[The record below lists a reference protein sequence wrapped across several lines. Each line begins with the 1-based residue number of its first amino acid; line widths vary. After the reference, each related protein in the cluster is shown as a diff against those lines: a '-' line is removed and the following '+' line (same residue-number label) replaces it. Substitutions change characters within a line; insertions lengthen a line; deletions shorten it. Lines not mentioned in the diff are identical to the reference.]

1 MSGDAR
7 KKVFMLPGFTPM
19 HRGVAEVLEAAADV
33 EVVYGLDGEDRWR
46 RPADPDEEER
56 MRHYAEDVLDR
67 SLPELEG
74 IYAAGP
80 RRIDRATI
88 AAGPRLEV
96 AFMRGSGFEQIDLE
110 AATEH
115 GVACVNS
122 AGVNAAP
129 VSDETVALMLAAALR
144 IGYVDR
150 FMHREKRWIFLADL
164 DEGGHSEGHYPGMVS
179 GKTVGIVGFGF
190 IGREVARKC
199 RDGFRMR
206 VLAYDPFFDPAEAQR
221 QGVEMADSLEQMI
234 PEVDFLSMN
243 IPLTP
248 ATRGLIGEAEL
259 RLMRPEA
266 ILVNT
271 GRGATVDTDALV
283 AALRDKRIAAAGLDV
298 TDPEPLPDDHPLFA
312 LENVVLSPHISGAA
326 DDTMEKLG
334 AASAT
339 QALRV
344 LRGLP
349 SQRVLNPEVLEGL
362 RERQR

>member
-1 MSGDAR
+1 MSDDER
-7 KKVFMLPGFTPM
+7 KKVFMLPGYTPM
-19 HRGVAEVLEAAADV
+19 HRGVAEVLEAADDV
-33 EVVYGLDGEDRWR
+33 EMIYGLDGEDRWR
-46 RPADPDEEER
+46 RPADAAEEER
-56 MRHYAEDVLDR
+56 MRQYAEGVLDR
-67 SLPELEG
+67 ALPDLQG

-88 AAGPRLEV
+88 AAGTRLEV

-129 VSDETVALMLAAALR
+129 VSDETVALMLSAALR

-150 FMHREKRWIFLADL
+150 YMHRERSWIFLADL
-164 DEGGHSEGHYPGMVS
+164 AERDMYPGMIS

-199 RDGFRMR
+199 RDGFGMR
-206 VLAYDPFFDPAEAQR
+206 VLAYDPFFDPAEAER
-221 QGVEMADSLEQMI
+221 QGVEMVDSLEEMI
-234 PEVDFLSMN
+234 PQVDFLSMN

-248 ATRGLIGEAEL
+248 ATRGLIGAAEL

-283 AALRDKRIAAAGLDV
+283 EALREKRIAGPASTSPTQSRCPMATPCSGSRTSSSLPTSPAPPTTRWRSSAPPRRPRRCGSCAAC
-298 TDPEPLPDDHPLFA
+298 HR
-312 LENVVLSPHISGAA
+312 SGC
-326 DDTMEKLG
+326 
-334 AASAT
+334 
-339 QALRV
+339 
-344 LRGLP
+344 
-349 SQRVLNPEVLEGL
+349 
-362 RERQR
+362 

>member
-1 MSGDAR
+1 M
-7 KKVFMLPGFTPM
+7 KKVFMYPGFTPM
-19 HRGVAEVLEAAADV
+19 HRGVDGVLSAAEDV
-33 EVVYGLDGEDRWR
+33 EIVYGLEPEDRWR
-46 RPADPDEEER
+46 RPADAAEER
-56 MRHYAEDVLDR
+56 RMKDHAEGVLDAA
-67 SLPELEG
+67 LPELAA

-80 RRIDRATI
+80 RRIDRETI
-88 AAGPRLEV
+88 AAAPRLEV
-96 AFMRGSGFEQIDLE
+96 LFMRGSGFEQVDLE

-129 VSDETVALMLAAALR
+129 VSDETVGLMLAAALQ
-144 IGYVDR
+144 IGFVDR
-150 FMHREKRWIFLADL
+150 YMHREKRWIFLADL
-164 DEGGHSEGHYPGMVS
+164 DEDGHAAGHYPGMIS

-206 VLAYDPFFDPAEAQR
+206 VLAFDPFYDAAEAAR
-221 QGVEMADSLEQMI
+221 QGVELVDSLEEMLPQ
-234 PEVDFLSMN
+234 VDFLSMN

-259 RLMRPEA
+259 RALRPEA
-266 ILVNT
+266 IVVNT
-271 GRGATVDTDALV
+271 GRGATIDTDALV
-283 AALRDKRIAAAGLDV
+283 RALREGWIAGAGLDV
-298 TDPEPLPDDHPLFA
+298 TDPEPLPDGHPLFD

-349 SQRVLNPEVLEGL
+349 SHRVLNPEVLPGLAERNAKEGT
-362 RERQR
+362 

>member
-1 MSGDAR
+1 
-7 KKVFMLPGFTPM
+7 MLPGFTPM
-19 HRGVAEVLEAAADV
+19 HRGVAEVLEAADDIDI
-33 EVVYGLDGEDRWR
+33 VYGLDGDDRWR
-46 RPADPDEEER
+46 RPTDADEEER
-56 MRHYAEDVLDR
+56 MRQYAEGVLDR
-67 SLPELEG
+67 ALPELEG

-88 AAGPRLEV
+88 EGAPRLEV

-129 VSDETVALMLAAALR
+129 VSDETIGLMLSAALR

-150 FMHREKRWIFLADL
+150 YMHRERRWIYLADL
-164 DEGGHSEGHYPGMVS
+164 AERDMYPGMIS

-206 VLAYDPFFDPAEAQR
+206 VLAYDPFFDPAEAER
-221 QGVEMADSLEQMI
+221 QGVEMVDTLEQMI

-283 AALRDKRIAAAGLDV
+283 SALRDKRIAAAGLDV
-298 TDPEPLPDDHPLFA
+298 TDPEPLPDDHRLFA

-349 SQRVLNPEVLEGL
+349 SQRVLNPEVLGGL